1 MHESRS
7 RFFKEI
13 FKNKNPRN
21 KINYRVFSQRVTMA
35 CGDILADTRINNDY
49 KLYYE
54 DLKVLLNVLKKEIL
68 RVGKMQSKNNN
79 YIVIPKQIEKEL
91 FGGYVFFEYEGVG
104 KIGGIKIK
112 GIVDELI
119 ELDSSSF
126 IIRDFKS
133 YDYDEDINP
142 LDSNSK
148 LHRDFMQI
156 CVYGLIFEQ
165 DRYQRCES
173 IQLVYFPNKVVEYE
187 FTEEL
192 KEKAR
197 KFALDTAFEGFEGV
211 SFDFQLNETEKLIN
225 QSDLNVNF
233 RENDILS
240 SEFESNDCLGW
251 IDTTKAKPLELI
263 NGKENKLQ
271 GFLYSNKA
279 KKVRDG
285 YCLIVETDKKIRVMC
300 KVEKIE
306 CFEQHVSGETASH
319 KEEDYKIILNPKV
332 EFTLEGCRDV
342 TPQTIIKGKI
352 MFPMRR
358 EIYEYKKLPL
368 DGLPIGT
375 LVGLNDSYLYHFDMR
390 LLFQSIFMGGVQ
402 ETGKTSAIKY
412 QTLMLAQT
420 SNSPKILI
428 LDNEGEYRDLIKIPT
443 TERSRNLMNK
453 LKIKSIDPNDFSLI
467 EIGADEGFCLTLKA
481 IDPLDFPYLL
491 RDLTPI
497 TYDSLLTIIY
507 DIIKDTQKEE
517 FTLPELKKQIFE
529 YLAKAK
535 YDLAKGTKSA
545 IRRALNSVSLKIFDV
560 LGVKPINLMSILS
573 SKKVIVINSHNL
585 RDYHQRIV
593 GLYLLAM
600 LHRVAMKG
608 QQKLGIVFILDEIQ
622 RLIPKSKSDS
632 EYQKRIIGFLDEVV
646 HRGRKRDYG
655 VIFATQ
661 SPLDVKKEIIDLC
674 NTKMFFQ
681 IQGETSFI
689 LREYLNKEERERL
702 KKLIVGEAFITSKG
716 KHEPVRI
723 KFPFIN

>member
-1 MHESRS
+1 
-7 RFFKEI
+7 
-13 FKNKNPRN
+13 
-21 KINYRVFSQRVTMA
+21 MA